1 MKLLT
6 RIINFRISIAEASLS
21 HYLQPVSLNVREVNT
36 MPILKLKP

>member
-6 RIINFRISIAEASLS
+6 RIINFRISTAETSLA
-21 HYLQPVSLNVREVNT
+21 HYLQPVSLNVKEVNI